1 MRVWLACAATVWPAD
16 RRGVTSIE
24 YAVLAAIVVTAA
36 LLCAQVIA
44 ENVIMRAGRILAAL

>member
-36 LLCAQVIA
+36 LLCAQIIA
-44 ENVIMRAGRILAAL
+44 ENVIMRAGRILASL